1 MTPINE
7 FKKLLPFNH
16 NLTEE
21 QIVTMR
27 DLVDAQAEAIL
38 DAYIRDKVDGKI

>member
-7 FKKLLPFNH
+7 FEALLPPDH
-16 NLTEE
+16 NLTED

-27 DLVDAQAEAIL
+27 DLVDVQASIIL
-38 DAYIRDKVDGKI
+38 DAYIQDKVDGKI